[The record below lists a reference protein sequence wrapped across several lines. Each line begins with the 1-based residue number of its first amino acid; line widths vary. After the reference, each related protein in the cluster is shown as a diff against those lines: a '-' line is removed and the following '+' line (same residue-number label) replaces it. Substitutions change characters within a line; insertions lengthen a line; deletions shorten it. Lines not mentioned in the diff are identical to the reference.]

1 MKIKRKYAGALAGAL
16 VALSAPAA
24 ASALTLVIPFGNTPG
39 AGSGKFTDVYT
50 FNFPM
55 AGKATVVL
63 GSTQSGPGT
72 NVNFA
77 TNSVRFNNVIL
88 SVVSS
93 GAVELQQ
100 LVNQPVVAGAQTLSI
115 KGFAQALGSYT
126 GTVTFASAPEP
137 ATWGMMIL
145 GLGAVGY
152 AMRRRRVSVKFA
164 TAAA

>member
-1 MKIKRKYAGALAGAL
+1 MELKRKYAGALVGAL
-16 VALSAPAA
+16 VAVAAPAA
-24 ASALTLVIPFGNTPG
+24 ANALTLVIPFGNTPG
-39 AGSGKFTDVYT
+39 AGKFTDVYT

-55 AGKATVVL
+55 AGNATVVI

-88 SVVSS
+88 SVVSA
-93 GAVELQQ
+93 GAVELQE
-100 LVNQPVVAGAQTLSI
+100 LVNQPVVAGSQTLSV
-115 KGFAQALGSYT
+115 KGFAQALGSYS

-137 ATWGMMIL
+137 STWGMMIL

-152 AMRRRRVSVKFA
+152 AMRRRRVAVKVSYVA
-164 TAAA
+164 

>member
-1 MKIKRKYAGALAGAL
+1 MELKRKYAGALVGAL

-24 ASALTLVIPFGNTPG
+24 ANALTLVIPFGNTPG
-39 AGSGKFTDVYT
+39 VGTGKFVDTYT

-55 AGKATVVL
+55 AGSASVVL
-63 GSTQSGPGT
+63 GSTQTGPGT

-100 LVNQPVVAGAQTLSI
+100 LINQPVAAGSQTLSI
-115 KGFAQALGSYT
+115 KGFAQALGSYA

-137 ATWGMMIL
+137 ATWSLMIL
-145 GLGAVGY
+145 GMGAVGF
-152 AMRRRRVSVKFA
+152 AMRRRRVSVKVA
-164 TAAA
+164 YAA

>member
-1 MKIKRKYAGALAGAL
+1 MELKRKYAGALVGAL
-16 VALSAPAA
+16 VAIAAPAA
-24 ASALTLVIPFGNTPG
+24 ANALTLVIPFGNSPG
-39 AGSGKFTDVYT
+39 AGSGKFVDTYT

-55 AGKATVVL
+55 AGTASVVL

-93 GAVELQQ
+93 GTVELQE
-100 LVNQPVVAGAQTLSI
+100 LLNQPVAAGSQTLAI
-115 KGFAQALGSYT
+115 KGFAQALGSYA

-137 ATWGMMIL
+137 STWAMMIL
-145 GLGAVGY
+145 GMGAIGY
-152 AMRRRRVSVKFA
+152 SMRRRRVAVKVA
-164 TAAA
+164 YAA